1 MFVAL
6 RDLRAA
12 RGRFLL
18 ITLVVTLVA
27 LLVSF
32 LSGLT
37 AGLAHQNISAIE
49 AIHADA
55 VVFADNGA
63 DPSFDASALTQQQV
77 ETWRTAAG
85 STGIVDPIGI
95 SRTEAVANRS
105 DTKPAQVALFGTA
118 GTALGNRVATEPG
131 AVVLSTGA
139 AKALDAIAGDSVT
152 LGTGAFRVAAV
163 QDDDWYSHTPVV
175 WMTPADWQSVSPRG
189 GTATVLAV
197 SGIPNM
203 AAVNASA
210 HTTSTSVSGSLSA
223 LSSYR
228 AENGS
233 LTLMTVL
240 LFAISALVI
249 GAFFT
254 VWTVQRMPDIA
265 TLKALGATSGALVRD
280 ALAQA
285 AIVLTAGV
293 AVGLGITIAAATF
306 MGDALPFVLGP
317 STTLLPAAA
326 LITLGL
332 LGAASALRFLFTT
345 DPLTALGA
353 AR

>member
-37 AGLAHQNISAIE
+37 AGLAHQNISAVESFPGDTI
-49 AIHADA
+49 
-55 VVFADNGA
+55 VFADTGA
-63 DPSFDASALTQQQV
+63 APSFDASTLTAEQV
-77 ETWRTAAG
+77 AAWQAAAG
-85 STGIVDPIGI
+85 PNGTVDPIGI
-95 SRTEAVANRS
+95 SHGKVDPSGRASVQVAFFGTTGTAFGNRS
-105 DTKPAQVALFGTA
+105 
-118 GTALGNRVATEPG
+118 ATENG
-131 AVVLSTGA
+131 SVVLSTGA
-139 AKALDAIAGDSVT
+139 ANDLGAAAGDSVT
-152 LGTGAFRVAAV
+152 ISGRTFTVAAV
-163 QDDDWYSHTPVV
+163 RGDDWYSHTPVV
-175 WMTPADWQSVSPRG
+175 WTTLADWQSMSPRSG
-189 GTATVLAV
+189 AATVLAV
-197 SGIPNM
+197 SGV
-203 AAVNASA
+203 ADRTAVNATA
-210 HTTSTSVSGSLSA
+210 HTQTTDPSGALSA
-223 LSSYR
+223 LSAYK

-265 TLKALGATSGALVRD
+265 TLKALGATSGSLVRD
-280 ALAQA
+280 ALTQA

-293 AVGLGITIAAATF
+293 AVGLGITVAAAAF
-306 MGDALPFVLGP
+306 MGDALPFVLTP
-317 STTLLPAAA
+317 ATTLLPAIA
-326 LITLGL
+326 LIALGL
-332 LGAASALRFLFTT
+332 IGAAFALRFLFTT